1 MKTFTKNLS
10 FAGVS
15 LILIG
20 LIFFCGYFVG
30 NSNNNFAFSANLD
43 KVENADLSD
52 FWKVWQLLD
61 EKFIAA
67 SSTTAVSNQEK
78 VWGAISGLVDSL
90 GDPHTTFF
98 PPKEKKDFEESLEGN
113 FEGIGM
119 EVGIEDDF
127 FVVVAPLKDSPAER
141 AGMMTGDHVLKI
153 DGVSTEGM
161 TIEQGVSK
169 IRGPLG
175 TVVTLTIFREGEK
188 EEREV
193 KITREKIV
201 IPNIKTELRSD
212 GVFVISLYSFGSQSS
227 SEFRKALREFVLSKK
242 SRLILDLRGNPGGY
256 LDAAVDMASWFVPT
270 GKVIVSE
277 DFGDSKKDFR
287 SDGQN
292 IFNNN
297 LKMVVLVNKGSAS
310 ASEILAGALQE
321 HGIAKLVGTKTFGK
335 GSVQELVEISPETS
349 LKVTIARWLTPTG
362 KSISDGGLTPDYL
375 IEKVPETA
383 PKDTKLMDYQ
393 FDEALKILK
402 GM

>member
-1 MKTFTKNLS
+1 MNTFTKNLS
-10 FAGVS
+10 FAGAS
-15 LILIG
+15 LILIA
-20 LIFFCGYFVG
+20 LIFSSGYFVG
-30 NSNNNFAFSANLD
+30 HNNSNYAFSANLD
-43 KVENADLSD
+43 NVEDADLSD

-67 SSTTAVSNQEK
+67 SSTTDVSNQER

-90 GDPHTTFF
+90 GDPYTTFF
-98 PPKEKKDFEESLEGN
+98 PPEEKKGFEDSLEGN
-113 FEGIGM
+113 FEGVGM
-119 EVGIEDDF
+119 EVGIENEVF
-127 FVVVAPLKDSPAER
+127 TVVAPLKGSPAEL
-141 AGMMTGDHVLKI
+141 AGMMTGDLILEI

-161 TIEQGVSK
+161 KVEEGVSK
-169 IRGPLG
+169 IRGPIG
-175 TVVTLTIFREGEK
+175 TIVTLTIFREGED
-188 EEREV
+188 EEREI
-193 KITREKIV
+193 KITRDKIV
-201 IPNIKTELRSD
+201 IPNIKTEIKD
-212 GVFVISLYSFGSQSS
+212 DVFVISLYSFGSQSS

-242 SRLILDLRGNPGGY
+242 SRLMIDLRGNPGGY
-256 LDAAVDMASWFVPT
+256 LDAAVDMASWFIPT
-270 GKVIVSE
+270 GKVIVTE
-277 DFGDSKKDFR
+277 DFGDEKKDFR

-349 LKVTIARWLTPTG
+349 LKVTIARWVTPNGT
-362 KSISDGGLTPDYL
+362 SISDGGLTPDYL

-393 FDEALKILK
+393 FEEALKILR
-402 GM
+402 GMK